1 MQNPRILRGSL
12 ALEWFLILLDR
23 GKSNGITKPPKR
35 QAKNQRSKFA
45 PSATPLEG
53 TMQSDSVTVERR
65 RLPFTLIEN
74 VILEDASLGSVDI
87 LVYLA
92 IAKHA
97 DSGGVCWPSQA
108 CIAKTAR
115 VHRATVAAALRHL
128 ETRGYLKRTA
138 RFKPNGAVT
147 SNAYQLMPV
156 EPRKYPP
163 VAQDDTPHRPERLAP
178 VAQDD
183 TNYIHLELDPSKGSA
198 DNDTKKPVPT
208 PLLPPLI
215 QRMKNEAQARGAPPS
230 FFEPHWTKGIDTLVT
245 AGVSEQELLDA
256 FTACID
262 TAPEKAT
269 YFPRDF
275 LKWRKVSRSRTNRHS
290 QLSGQFQQR
299 DLDTAKQREE
309 RAQLLRDREDPY
321 WQEHVAMLV
330 AQLPWNKRKAKP

>member
-1 MQNPRILRGSL
+1 
-12 ALEWFLILLDR
+12 
-23 GKSNGITKPPKR
+23 
-35 QAKNQRSKFA
+35 
-45 PSATPLEG
+45 
-53 TMQSDSVTVERR
+53 
-65 RLPFTLIEN
+65 
-74 VILEDASLGSVDI
+74 
-87 LVYLA
+87 
-92 IAKHA
+92 
-97 DSGGVCWPSQA
+97 
-108 CIAKTAR
+108 
-115 VHRATVAAALRHL
+115 
-128 ETRGYLKRTA
+128 
-138 RFKPNGAVT
+138 
-147 SNAYQLMPV
+147 
-156 EPRKYPP
+156 
-163 VAQDDTPHRPERLAP
+163 
-178 VAQDD
+178 
-183 TNYIHLELDPSKGSA
+183 
-198 DNDTKKPVPT
+198 
-208 PLLPPLI
+208 
-215 QRMKNEAQARGAPPS
+215 MKNEAQARGAPPS